1 MGEEVEGGTLG
12 AFPPGTALGESET
25 PRCHLTTPLLV
36 TARGDAGSRAPV
48 SLPGQK
54 SPVGTGSRVPLP
66 GLLAL
71 PGCLDSHSSLHA
83 RLFTPAPCPAP
94 ADFHPS
100 PSVHSASLR
109 SRESFHSLLSFLFF
123 CHNFLGSFSTLN
135 QRGGENLSS
144 KGILRESKENDP
156 RRPPHPRGHRDARR
170 LHLRAER
177 RATLAALWGQE
188 IWQKRR
194 ESTIPRPPHLLA
206 LRNNLSFAPNHLR
219 LVV

>member
-1 MGEEVEGGTLG
+1 MLGVGEEVEGGTL
-12 AFPPGTALGESET
+12 PPGTALGEKAT
-25 PRCHLTTPLLV
+25 PRCHLTIPLLV

-71 PGCLDSHSSLHA
+71 PGSLDSHSTLHA

-144 KGILRESKENDP
+144 RGILKES
-156 RRPPHPRGHRDARR
+156 PRGHRDARR

-177 RATLAALWGQE
+177 RATLVALWGQE
-188 IWQKRR
+188 IRQNRR
-194 ESTIPRPPHLLA
+194 ESTIPRPPHLLP